1 MKPLLSIALAAL
13 LFASAG
19 PASAIDLAA
28 TTEEP
33 RAFGHQVG
41 DVVTRVVWIDVPAG
55 LTLDADSLP
64 TPGRLSAALDL
75 RALSR
80 GDEGI
85 AGGTR
90 VRLELV
96 FQVFAAPVAPRIV
109 DLPTLKLRFDGGGG
123 RSQELRVD
131 PWPLAVSPLGPEA
144 ASPRHGLGELR
155 PDQPPPAADTRM
167 LRAVVVV
174 GTTLAA
180 LIGVWLAAV
189 YFGLPWWSRRH
200 RPFGLAWRELQAARR
215 RGALGE
221 EAAACATITRRLHA
235 ALNASAGHV
244 LFAEGVEAFVAAA
257 PRYAPLRAD
266 LLSFFERSRGA
277 FFAAAP
283 ADDPHWLLDLARALR
298 DAERGT
304 A

>member
-1 MKPLLSIALAAL
+1 MKPLLSLGLAAWL
-13 LFASAG
+13 LAGAG
-19 PASAIDLAA
+19 PAAALDLGA

-41 DVVTRVVWIDVPAG
+41 DVVTRIVRIDVPAG
-55 LTLDADSLP
+55 LTLDAESLP
-64 TPGRLSAALDL
+64 APGRLSAALDL

-80 GDEGI
+80 SDERI

-109 DLPTLKLRFDGGGG
+109 DLPTLKLRFEGGG
-123 RSQELRVD
+123 RNQELRVD
-131 PWPLAVSPLGPEA
+131 PWPLAVAPLGPEA

-155 PDQPPPAADTRM
+155 PDLPPPAADTRK
-167 LRAVVVV
+167 LRAVAAAGVAV
-174 GTTLAA
+174 AA
-180 LIGVWLAAV
+180 LIGGWLALV
-189 YFGLPWWSRRH
+189 YFGLPWWGRRH

-257 PRYAPLRAD
+257 PRYAPLQD
-266 LLSFFERSRGA
+266 ELLRFFERSRSA

-283 ADDPHWLLDLARALR
+283 AGDQRWLLDLARALR
-298 DAERGT
+298 DAERGS

>member
-1 MKPLLSIALAAL
+1 MKRLLALALAAML
-13 LFASAG
+13 NSASAQV
-19 PASAIDLAA
+19 DLRA

-64 TPGRLSAALDL
+64 APGRLSAALDL
-75 RALSR
+75 RTLSR

-109 DLPTLKLRFDGGGG
+109 DLPTLKLRFDGGG

-155 PDQPPPAADTRM
+155 PDQPPPAADTGM
-167 LRAVVVV
+167 LRAVVVA

-180 LIGVWLAAV
+180 LIGAWLAAV
-189 YFGLPWWSRRH
+189 FFGLPWWSRRH

-215 RGALGE
+215 RGALAE

-244 LFAEGVEAFVAAA
+244 LFAEGVEAFIAAA
-257 PRYAPLRAD
+257 PRYAPLHAD
-266 LLSFFERSRGA
+266 LQSFFERSRGA

>member
-1 MKPLLSIALAAL
+1 MKRLLALTLTLAASL
-13 LFASAG
+13 NAAFAQVE
-19 PASAIDLAA
+19 LRA

-33 RAFGHQVG
+33 RAFGYQAG
-41 DVVTRVVWIDVPAG
+41 DLVTRVVQVDVPAG
-55 LTLDADSLP
+55 LKLDVDSLP
-64 TPGRLSAALDL
+64 APGRLSAALDL
-75 RALSR
+75 RSLARSEQRL
-80 GDEGI
+80 
-85 AGGTR
+85 AGGSR
-90 VRLELV
+90 IRLEMV

-109 DLPTLKLRFDGGGG
+109 DLPTLQLRLLDGA
-123 RSQELRVD
+123 RVQELRVD

-155 PDQPPPAADTRM
+155 PDLPPPPADTRR
-167 LRAVVVV
+167 LRAVVAA
-174 GTTLAA
+174 GGALAA
-180 LIGVWLAAV
+180 LIGGWLAIV

-200 RPFGLAWRELQAARR
+200 RPFGVAWRELQAARR
-215 RGALGE
+215 GGALAE
-221 EAAACATITRRLHA
+221 DAAACALITRRLHA
-235 ALNASAGHV
+235 ALNTSAGHV

-266 LLSFFERSRGA
+266 LLRFFERSRHA

-283 ADDPHWLLDLARALR
+283 QGDPRWLLDLARALR

>member
-1 MKPLLSIALAAL
+1 MKRLLALALAAML
-13 LFASAG
+13 DSASAQV
-19 PASAIDLAA
+19 DLRA

-41 DVVTRVVWIDVPAG
+41 DVVTRVIWIDVPAG

-64 TPGRLSAALDL
+64 APGRLSAALDL

-90 VRLELV
+90 LRLELE

-109 DLPTLKLRFDGGGG
+109 DLPTLKLRFDGGG

-155 PDQPPPAADTRM
+155 PDQPPPGADTRM
-167 LRAVVVV
+167 LRAVVVA
-174 GTTLAA
+174 GTTVAA
-180 LIGVWLAAV
+180 LVGVWLAAV

-200 RPFGLAWRELQAARR
+200 RPFGRAWRELQAARR
-215 RGALGE
+215 RGVLGE
-221 EAAACATITRRLHA
+221 EATASATITRRLHA

-244 LFAEGVEAFVAAA
+244 LFAEGVEAFIAAA

-283 ADDPHWLLDLARALR
+283 VDDPSWLLDLARALR

>member
-1 MKPLLSIALAAL
+1 MKQRLALALAATL
-13 LFASAG
+13 TSAV
-19 PASAIDLAA
+19 AQVDLRA

-33 RAFGHQVG
+33 RAFGYQVG
-41 DVVTRVVWIDVPAG
+41 EVATRVVHIDVPAG
-55 LTLDADSLP
+55 LKLDVDSLP
-64 TPGRLSAALDL
+64 APGRLGAALDL

-80 GDEGI
+80 SQRGI
-85 AGGTR
+85 PGGTR
-90 VRLELV
+90 VRLEFV

-109 DLPTLKLRFDGGGG
+109 ELPTLKLRFEGGE

-131 PWPLAVSPLGPEA
+131 PWPLAVSPVGPEA

-155 PDQPPPAADTRM
+155 PDLPPPPADTSR
-167 LRAVVVV
+167 LRRIVVAGCAV
-174 GTTLAA
+174 AA
-180 LIGVWLAAV
+180 LIGGWLAVV
-189 YFGLPWWSRRH
+189 YLGLPWWGRRH
-200 RPFGLAWRELQAARR
+200 RPFGLAWRDLQAARR

-221 EAAACATITRRLHA
+221 DAVACVTITRRLHA

-266 LLSFFERSRGA
+266 LLRFFERSRSA

-283 ADDPHWLLDLARALR
+283 AADPHWLLDLARALR

>member
-41 DVVTRVVWIDVPAG
+41 DVVTRVVQIDVPAG

-80 GDEGI
+80 SDAGI

-109 DLPTLKLRFDGGGG
+109 DLPTLKLRFDGGG

-155 PDQPPPAADTRM
+155 PDQPPPAADTRT
-167 LRAVVVV
+167 LRTV
-174 GTTLAA
+174 GLAGVALSA
-180 LIGVWLAAV
+180 LIGGWFAAV

-200 RPFGLAWRELQAARR
+200 RPFGAAWRELQASRR
-215 RGALGE
+215 RGALGD
-221 EAAACATITRRLHA
+221 EAAACAAISRRLHA

-244 LFAEGVEAFVAAA
+244 LFAEDVEAFVAAA

-266 LLSFFERSRGA
+266 LLRFFERSRSA

-283 ADDPHWLLDLARALR
+283 AGDHRWLLDLARALR

-304 A
+304 V

>member
-1 MKPLLSIALAAL
+1 MKRLLALALAAML
-13 LFASAG
+13 NSASAQV
-19 PASAIDLAA
+19 DLRA

-64 TPGRLSAALDL
+64 APGRLSAALDL
-75 RALSR
+75 RTLSR

-109 DLPTLKLRFDGGGG
+109 DLPTLKLRFDGGG

-155 PDQPPPAADTRM
+155 PDQPPPAADTGM
-167 LRAVVVV
+167 LRAVVVA

-180 LIGVWLAAV
+180 LIGAWLAAV

-215 RGALGE
+215 RGALAE

-244 LFAEGVEAFVAAA
+244 LFAEGVEAFIAAA

-266 LLSFFERSRGA
+266 LQSFFERSRGA